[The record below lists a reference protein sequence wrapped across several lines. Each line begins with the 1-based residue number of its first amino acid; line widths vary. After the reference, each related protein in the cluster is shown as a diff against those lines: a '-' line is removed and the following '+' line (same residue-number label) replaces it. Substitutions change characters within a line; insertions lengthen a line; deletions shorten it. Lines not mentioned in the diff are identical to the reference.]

1 MTKEQKK
8 INLKDKFKD
17 KISLRMIT
25 DDFASLQRN
34 GIDFL
39 CPHIPPMQVRQRVTS
54 AIVGGQPQEQIM
66 IQKAVCNTG
75 CPLFQFIEDDCVSVN
90 CGAVPVKYKI
100 EEIIDILDEQKSEE
114 PKIINI
120 GGSMGKA

>member
-1 MTKEQKK
+1 MTKEQKS
-8 INLKDKFKD
+8 INLKEKFKD

-39 CPHIPPMQVRQRVTS
+39 CPHIPPMQVRQRVPS

-75 CPLFQFIEDDCVSVN
+75 CPLFQFVDEDCVSVN
-90 CGAVPVKYKI
+90 CGATPVKYKI
-100 EEIIDILDEQKSEE
+100 EEIKEILEEPKSEE
-114 PKIINI
+114 PKIFNI
-120 GGSMGKA
+120 SGNKGQA

>member
-1 MTKEQKK
+1 M
-8 INLKDKFKD
+8 KDKLMKIKEKIKD
-17 KISLRMIT
+17 KISLRIIA

-34 GIDFL
+34 DNDFL
-39 CPHIPPMQVRQRVTS
+39 CPHIPPMQVRQRVAS
-54 AIVGGQPQEQIM
+54 GIVGGQPQEQIM

-75 CPLFQFIEDDCVSVN
+75 CPLFQFIDDDCVSIN
-90 CGAVPVKYKI
+90 CGAVPVKYKV
-100 EEIIDILDEQKSEE
+100 EEVKDILDEQKSEE